1 MDEDLIHRVPL
12 FAALPRE
19 ELDRLKDDLRTLEIG
34 EGEFLLFEGDAG
46 DRLYIV
52 LSGELEVVK
61 AVSTKEERVLNRLR
75 PRDYLGEVSLLE
87 PVGLR
92 TASVR
97 ALTDSKLLE
106 MTREDF
112 ERLLQRRP
120 AVAFHIARVLSS
132 RLREADRLTIRDLEL
147 KNRELEQAY
156 RDLKAAQM
164 QLVEKEKL
172 EHELSLAREIQKS
185 MLPRSIPTMAGFDF
199 GACMV
204 PAKTVGGDFFD
215 FIPLGPE
222 ALGIAIG
229 DVSGKGVP
237 AALFMAMARSLLRAE
252 ARNNR
257 SPKEVLQRVNSHLRD
272 LNEGDMFVTI
282 LYGLINRK
290 ARSFE
295 YARAGHEIPVL
306 CDPQGRLL
314 TLPREK
320 GQVLGVIDSPSL
332 DRQKIQLAP
341 TSTLLLY
348 SDGVTDAADLQSE
361 RFGIK
366 RVQEA
371 LCASGQKPAQSVC
384 DHLLQRVSEHQA
396 GVPAFDD
403 ITLVAIRAL

>member
-1 MDEDLIHRVPL
+1 MNEDLIYRVPL

-19 ELDRLKDDLRTLEIG
+19 ELDRLKDDLRTFEIG
-34 EGEFLLFEGDAG
+34 RGEFLFFEGDPG

-61 AVSTKEERVLNRLR
+61 VVSTKEERVLNRLG
-75 PRDYLGEVSLLE
+75 PGDYLGEVSLME
-87 PVGLR
+87 PGGLR

-106 MTREDF
+106 MTRSDF

-156 RDLKAAQM
+156 RDLQAAQM

-185 MLPRSIPTMAGFDF
+185 MLPRSIPTMAGFEF

-215 FIPLGPE
+215 FIPLGPDT
-222 ALGIAIG
+222 LGIAIG

-252 ARNNR
+252 ARSSL
-257 SPKEVLQRVNSHLRD
+257 SPTEVLQRVNSHLRD
-272 LNEGDMFVTI
+272 LNEGDMFVTV
-282 LYGLINRK
+282 LYGLIDRNSQ
-290 ARSFE
+290 SFE
-295 YARAGHEIPVL
+295 YARAGHEIPLL

-314 TLPREK
+314 TLPRGK
-320 GQVLGVIDSPSL
+320 GQVLGVIDFPSL
-332 DRQKIQLAP
+332 DQQKIQLAP
-341 TSTLLLY
+341 ASTLLLY
-348 SDGVTDAADLQSE
+348 SDGVTDAADMQND

-366 RVQEA
+366 RVQQELSA
-371 LCASGQKPAQSVC
+371 LGQEPAQSVC
-384 DHLLQRVSEHQA
+384 DHLLQRVSEHQS
-396 GVPAFDD
+396 GLPVFDD
-403 ITLVAIRAL
+403 ITMVVIRAL

>member
-1 MDEDLIHRVPL
+1 MNEDLIYRVPL

-19 ELDRLKDDLRTLEIG
+19 ELDRLKDDLRTFEIG
-34 EGEFLLFEGDAG
+34 RGEFLFFEGDAG

-61 AVSTKEERVLNRLR
+61 AVSTKGERVLNRLG
-75 PRDYLGEVSLLE
+75 PGDYLGEVSLLE
-87 PVGLR
+87 PGGLR

-106 MTREDF
+106 MSRSDF

-156 RDLKAAQM
+156 RDLQAAQM

-185 MLPRSIPTMAGFDF
+185 MLPRSIPTMAGFEF

-215 FIPLGPE
+215 FIPLGPDT
-222 ALGIAIG
+222 LGIAIG

-252 ARNNR
+252 ARSSL
-257 SPKEVLQRVNSHLRD
+257 SPTEVLQRVNSHLRD

-295 YARAGHEIPVL
+295 YARAGHEIPLL

-314 TLPREK
+314 TLPRGK
-320 GQVLGVIDSPSL
+320 GQVLGVIDFPSL

-341 TSTLLLY
+341 ASTLLLY
-348 SDGVTDAADLQSE
+348 SDGVTDAADMQND

-366 RVQEA
+366 RVQQELSA
-371 LCASGQKPAQSVC
+371 LGQEPAQSVC
-384 DHLLQRVSEHQA
+384 DHLLQRVSEHQS
-396 GVPAFDD
+396 GLPVFDD
-403 ITLVAIRAL
+403 ITMVVIRAL